1 MNELADEVWATMTAL
16 VMDSRGD
23 WRRRAA
29 ETAGLPFSRVRVL
42 RRLAAG
48 PMSLRDLAESAAMDA
63 PALTVALNDLEGR
76 GLVARSVSAESRRR
90 KDVSLTD
97 DGRAV
102 VDRIDRIR
110 DAAPSAL
117 RELGADE
124 LTSLHELLKRVG
136 VGVR

>member
-48 PMSLRDLAESAAMDA
+48 PMSLRDLADSAAMDA
-63 PALTVALNDLEGR
+63 PAVTVALNDLEER
-76 GLVARSVSAESRRR
+76 GLVTRSVSPESRRC
-90 KDVSLTD
+90 KDVSLTAE
-97 DGRAV
+97 GRAV
-102 VDRIDRIR
+102 VGRVDRIR
-110 DAAPSAL
+110 DAAPAAL
-117 RELGADE
+117 RELDPGE
-124 LTSLHELLKRVG
+124 LTTLHELLKRLG
-136 VGVR
+136 VAVR